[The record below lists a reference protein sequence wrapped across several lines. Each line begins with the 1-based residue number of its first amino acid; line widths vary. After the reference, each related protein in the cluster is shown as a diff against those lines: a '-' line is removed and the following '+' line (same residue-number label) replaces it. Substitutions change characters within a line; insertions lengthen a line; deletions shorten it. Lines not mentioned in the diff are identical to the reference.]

1 MANDVSSLGQPTD
14 RGRFVQVSG
23 QSNHGSEEV
32 TKQSKSAVGSD
43 GGVDTISV
51 GHNLQ
56 FIRWTTAD
64 GRLGEQKSHVQVP
77 GGMVEGDEHRRDGFL
92 PREQFDRCVDTS
104 EH

>member
-23 QSNHGSEEV
+23 QSNHGPEEV
-32 TKQSKSAVGSD
+32 PKQSKSTVGSD
-43 GGVDTISV
+43 GGVDAISV

-56 FIRWTTAD
+56 FIRWIAAD
-64 GRLGEQKSHVQVP
+64 GRFGEQKSHVQVP

-92 PREQFDRCVDTS
+92 PRE
-104 EH
+104 